1 MPVVRD
7 AENHLQQIQVHLTS
21 QGALINRMTMSNKVV
36 KILFSVYSEL
46 MEQEIVEVM
55 NAETVNADLSHYKM
69 LSIPF
74 YVPLISSGDIVYAPY
89 DDDQG
94 MPKYL
99 ETVEPSG
106 NSNIWVVITDDN
118 SDIDN
123 IRTLFSQM
131 DCPSDAVS
139 ERFFAMNIKATANY
153 LKVRNKLQELR
164 SEGIIDFSESSLA
177 ETHQY

>member
-1 MPVVRD
+1 M
-7 AENHLQQIQVHLTS
+7 AT
-21 QGALINRMTMSNKVV
+21 SNKAV

-46 MEQEIVEVM
+46 MEQEITEIM
-55 NAETVNADLSHYKM
+55 RAETVSADLCHYKI
-69 LSIPF
+69 LSIPY
-74 YVPLISSGDIVYAPY
+74 YVPLISFGDIVFAPY

-106 NSNIWVVITDDN
+106 NSNIWVVITDDQ

-131 DCPSDAVS
+131 DCPSEVVS
-139 ERFFAMNIKATANY
+139 NRFFAMNIKATANY

-164 SEGIIDFSESSLA
+164 SEGIIDYSESSLA